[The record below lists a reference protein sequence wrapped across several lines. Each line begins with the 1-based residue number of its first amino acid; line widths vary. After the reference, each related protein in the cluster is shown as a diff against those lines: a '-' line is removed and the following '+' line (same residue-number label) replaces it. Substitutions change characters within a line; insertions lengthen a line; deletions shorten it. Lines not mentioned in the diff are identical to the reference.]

1 MIKTIIHSIEIVSI
15 IGTCTSISFY
25 FLCTWSAIK
34 FLRKRAPSSIE
45 TAKLPPVS
53 VLKPLKGTDP
63 DMYES
68 LRSHCVQTY
77 PEYGI
82 VFGVSDLADSSVPL
96 VRRLQREFPQ
106 IPIQLVV
113 CKLNLG
119 NNTKVGNLAQM
130 LPEALHEFLVVN
142 DSDIRVPPD
151 YLQTVVSPLND
162 SATGLVTCL
171 YKGIAAGTIGSQLES
186 LGISTDFVPGVLA
199 AWQLESGISFG
210 LGSTLAFRR
219 DDLKAIGGFETVAD
233 YLADD
238 YEIGNRIAG
247 LGRKVLLSQTT
258 VATYLP
264 AYSFRDY
271 LAHQLRWARTVRD
284 SRPSGYLGLIF
295 TFGLPWSALAL
306 LSSRGA
312 LWAWLLFG
320 VTLAARC
327 LMAWTT
333 GKKVL
338 QDDQM
343 MPSLWLLP
351 LRDCFGLLIWIASLA
366 GHTVSWRG
374 NVFRLDHGKL
384 VRIKS

>member
-1 MIKTIIHSIEIVSI
+1 LIKTIIHSIEIVSV

-34 FLRKRAPSSIE
+34 FLRKGGSAASVP
-45 TAKLPPVS
+45 AVMPPVS

-77 PEYGI
+77 PEYEI
-82 VFGVSDLADSSVPL
+82 IFGVSDLADSSVPL
-96 VRRLQREFPQ
+96 VQRLQQEFPQ
-106 IPIQLVV
+106 IPIHLVV

-119 NNTKVGNLAQM
+119 NNTKIGNLAQM
-130 LPEALHEFLVVN
+130 LPEAHHEFLVVN

-151 YLQTVVSPLND
+151 YLRTVVPPLND

-171 YKGIAAGTIGSQLES
+171 YKGVAAGTTGSQLES
-186 LGISTDFVPGVLA
+186 LGIGTDFVPGVLA
-199 AWQLESGISFG
+199 AWLLESGISFG
-210 LGSTLAFRR
+210 LGSTLAFRH
-219 DDLKAIGGFETVAD
+219 DDLKAVGGFEAVSD

-238 YEIGNRIAG
+238 YEIGNRIAD
-247 LGRKVLLSQTT
+247 LGRKVLLSHTT

-264 AYSFRDY
+264 AYSFRGY

-284 SRPSGYLGLIF
+284 SRPGGYLGLIF

-306 LSSRGA
+306 LSSKGA
-312 LWAWLLFG
+312 PWAWVLFG
-320 VTLAARC
+320 FTLAARC

-333 GKKVL
+333 GKKLL
-338 QDDQM
+338 QDDQVM
-343 MPSLWLLP
+343 RSLWLLP
-351 LRDCFGLLIWIASLA
+351 LRDSLGFLIWIASLA